1 MKLKPM
7 LYAVLAGLSV
17 SSLAVADVTF
27 DDLIGT
33 WYAETQH
40 DGETMKWLVK
50 REPDQSYAALFLVCD
65 GENLSWVQK
74 ERGQWKMEGDEMH
87 TVIAA
92 FQDMNGSPSDQIG
105 KQIHYENLELAD
117 DELNYE
123 QKGNDNTYS
132 FKRVKDGYQVSCQ

>member
-1 MKLKPM
+1 MKLKTI
-7 LYAVLAGLSV
+7 LAVLAGLSI
-17 SSLAVADVTF
+17 SSMAVAEVTF

-33 WYAETQH
+33 WYAETDH

-50 REPDQSYAALFLVCD
+50 READQSYAALLLGGD

-74 ERGQWKMEGDEMH
+74 ERGQWKMEGKELH

-92 FQDMNGSPSDQIG
+92 FQDMNGNSSDQIG
-105 KQIHYENLELAD
+105 KQIHYENLELVN

>member
-92 FQDMNGSPSDQIG
+92 FQDMNGNSSDQIG